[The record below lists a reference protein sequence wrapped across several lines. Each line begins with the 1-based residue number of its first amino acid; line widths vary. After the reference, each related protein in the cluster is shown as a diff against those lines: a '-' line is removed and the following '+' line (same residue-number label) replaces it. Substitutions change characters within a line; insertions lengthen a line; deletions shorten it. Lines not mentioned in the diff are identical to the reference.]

1 MTAVRSNALRTVIA
15 VDAVVCGLSGAGLAL
30 DAGLVAGPV
39 GLPAAVLQP
48 LGEGLIAYALLLAW
62 LATRPSLPRAV
73 VWTLVALNVAWAVE
87 SVMLPVLGWAQ
98 PSGVGLTL
106 LLVQAAG
113 ALLVADLQF
122 LALRRANRAPSL
134 P

>member
-1 MTAVRSNALRTVIA
+1 MTAVRSNALRAVLA
-15 VDAVVCGLSGAGLAL
+15 VDAAVCGLSGAGLAL

-39 GLPAAVLQP
+39 GLPATVLQP

-62 LATRPSLPRAV
+62 LASRPSLPRAV
-73 VWTLVALNVAWAVE
+73 VWTLVGLNVAWAIE
-87 SVMLPVLGWAQ
+87 SALLPMLGWAR
-98 PSGVGLTL
+98 PDGVGLTL

-113 ALLVADLQF
+113 ALLVANLQF
-122 LALRRANRAPSL
+122 LALRRARVSL

>member
-1 MTAVRSNALRTVIA
+1 MTAVRSNALRIVLA
-15 VDAVVCGLSGAGLAL
+15 ADAAVCGLSGAGLAF
-30 DAGLVAGPV
+30 DGGLVAGPL

-48 LGEGLIAYALLLAW
+48 IGEGLIVYALLLAW
-62 LATRPSLPRAV
+62 LASRPSLPRAV

-87 SVMLPVLGWAQ
+87 SVTLPMLGWAQ
-98 PSGVGLTL
+98 PNGVGLTL

-122 LALRRANRAPSL
+122 LALKRAPSL
-134 P
+134 PS